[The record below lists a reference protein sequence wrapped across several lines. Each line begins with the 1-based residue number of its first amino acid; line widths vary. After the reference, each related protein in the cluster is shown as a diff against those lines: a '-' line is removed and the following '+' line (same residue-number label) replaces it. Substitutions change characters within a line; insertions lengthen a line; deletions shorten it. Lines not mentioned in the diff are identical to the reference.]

1 MVQQRRARLTPNE
14 AKIQLAKSAF
24 ISGKS
29 KSRRSA
35 AKTYG
40 ASRSTLNN
48 RMKGV
53 PARADCRP
61 NSIHLSTAEE
71 KAIIDH
77 AIDADERGY
86 QLTYDILRETA
97 DKLLRDRGA
106 PPVGINWPSRFV
118 NRVKQ
123 LQTRVNRRYDYKRA
137 LNEDPECIRPWFEL
151 VWNVRNKHGIVD
163 EDIYN
168 FDECGFQM
176 GKISPRMVI
185 TGSDRRYSPKS
196 LQPGNTEWVTAIVAA
211 NATGWSIPPFIILKG
226 AIHYDSWY
234 CTRRSQIDQIGSYL
248 LVKRAERLVNPVWS
262 G

>member
-1 MVQQRRARLTPNE
+1 
-14 AKIQLAKSAF
+14 
-24 ISGKS
+24 
-29 KSRRSA
+29 
-35 AKTYG
+35 
-40 ASRSTLNN
+40 
-48 RMKGV
+48 
-53 PARADCRP
+53 
-61 NSIHLSTAEE
+61 
-71 KAIIDH
+71 
-77 AIDADERGY
+77 
-86 QLTYDILRETA
+86 
-97 DKLLRDRGA
+97 
-106 PPVGINWPSRFV
+106 
-118 NRVKQ
+118 
-123 LQTRVNRRYDYKRA
+123 
-137 LNEDPECIRPWFEL
+137 

-211 NATGWSIPPFIILKG
+211 NATGWSIPPFIIFKG

-248 LVKRAERLVNPVWS
+248 LVKRAGRLVNTVWS